1 VSAPAT
7 IESLLDGLQRSAQ
20 ACAEIRAGLDRLL
33 ATRAPEADVVR
44 DRIHLW
50 LDIIGQHD
58 LGTKERREGWV
69 AQAKKCGIDDVL
81 VASLEVYLNRPGE
94 RIGGYDR
101 WGALARENVAAAARN
116 AQLDASTEQHLAEGI
131 TTFAEAS
138 TAAHKLREDLISN
151 AADRIEVLSRKM
163 LRRSSI
169 VVRSNVQTGDVFV
182 GAAMRLMRA
191 LRHVSPLDPRA
202 FFGLVGL
209 QIRRELVDLARHF
222 RRDAQSYSFD
232 EPEHERQR
240 VDNPRNLECWTR
252 FHDAVGRLLPEQR
265 EVVDL
270 HWYQGLG
277 QEEIAALLN
286 VDKSTV
292 KRRWR
297 AAREWLAK
305 ELQDCASVML
315 SGS

>member
-1 VSAPAT
+1 MSSATT
-7 IESLLDGLQRSAQ
+7 IESLLDGLQGSAQ
-20 ACAEIRAGLDRLL
+20 ICTDSRAKLDELL
-33 ATRAPEADVVR
+33 AALPSDAAVLRERVL
-44 DRIHLW
+44 LW
-50 LDIIGQHD
+50 LDIIRGQD
-58 LGTKERREGWV
+58 FGSKEHRESWL
-69 AQAKKCGIDDVL
+69 AQAKHSGMDGHLI
-81 VASLEVYLNRPGE
+81 ASLYAHLSRQGE

-101 WGALARENVAAAARN
+101 WAPLAREDIASVVHGLKLDPELGRQLGEEVARF
-116 AQLDASTEQHLAEGI
+116 AEGSA
-131 TTFAEAS
+131 TT
-138 TAAHKLREDLISN
+138 HRLREDLISH
-151 AADRIEVLSRKM
+151 ASDRIEILSRKM

-191 LRHVSPLDPRA
+191 LKQVSPLDPRA

-240 VDNPRNLECWTR
+240 FDNPRNLECWTR
-252 FHDAVGRLLPEQR
+252 FHDAVGRLPAEQR

-277 QEEIAALLN
+277 QEEIASLLK

-315 SGS
+315 SGA

>member
-1 VSAPAT
+1 M
-7 IESLLDGLQRSAQ
+7 
-20 ACAEIRAGLDRLL
+20 
-33 ATRAPEADVVR
+33 
-44 DRIHLW
+44 
-50 LDIIGQHD
+50 DIIGQHD
-58 LGTKERREGWV
+58 LGTKERRANWLE
-69 AQAKKCGIDDVL
+69 QAKKCGIDDVL
-81 VASLEVYLNRPGE
+81 VVGLEAHLNRPGK

-101 WGALARENVAAAARN
+101 WAALARENVASAARS
-116 AQLDASTEQHLAEGI
+116 AQLDASLERQLNDGI
-131 TTFAEAS
+131 TSFAEAS
-138 TAAHKLREDLISN
+138 AAAHRLREDLISH

-191 LRHVSPLDPRA
+191 LRHVSPVDPRA

-222 RRDAQSYSFD
+222 RKDAQSYSFD

-252 FHDAVGRLLPEQR
+252 FHDAVGRLPPEQR